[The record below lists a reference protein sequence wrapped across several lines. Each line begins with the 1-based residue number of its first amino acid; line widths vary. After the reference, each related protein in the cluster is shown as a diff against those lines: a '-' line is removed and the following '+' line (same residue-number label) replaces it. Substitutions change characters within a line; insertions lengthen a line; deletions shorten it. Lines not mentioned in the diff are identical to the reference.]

1 MVMDKLD
8 LLWIWFNKVN
18 NNTQSI
24 NLPVDLV
31 TITNV
36 KNDLT
41 RLSESIVKE
50 QPYFSNRV
58 FDHKDALFNNYGMIN
73 PFVFGQIYEIL
84 KYLISFQYKE
94 SNDKWSL
101 IHQKIVD
108 VSKQLYLDGHYSN
121 ASCDAFIEVND
132 RVKKIFHILRP
143 NEKVPDGDSAM
154 KIVFSANSPIV
165 ELCDRSTDSGQ
176 NTQKGY
182 MEMLSG
188 AMSALRNPKA
198 HANITITVDDA
209 MRRLMFASLLM
220 YKIDEAV
227 KYSKIKEE

>member
-36 KNDLT
+36 KNDLS

-198 HANITITVDDA
+198 HANITITADDA

>member
-8 LLWIWFNKVN
+8 SLWIWFNKVN

-24 NLPVDLV
+24 NLPVDLL

-198 HANITITVDDA
+198 HANITITADDA

>member
-1 MVMDKLD
+1 MDIQQIENMHNQLYNWGNRSDWAIAQICGNDIQMIKNELTLISQNIEKEYPFFSARLFYLKD
-8 LLWIWFNKVN
+8 CLFIEYGHFN
-18 NNTQSI
+18 
-24 NLPVDLV
+24 PV
-31 TITNV
+31 I
-36 KNDLT
+36 
-41 RLSESIVKE
+41 
-50 QPYFSNRV
+50 
-58 FDHKDALFNNYGMIN
+58 
-73 PFVFGQIYEIL
+73 FGRIHEIL
-84 KYLISFQYKE
+84 KSLLDDYY
-94 SNDKWSL
+94 SNRKNIWNH
-101 IHQKIVD
+101 IHPQIAA

-132 RVKKIFHILRP
+132 RVKKIFHILQP

-154 KIVFSANSPIV
+154 KMVFSANSPIV

-198 HANITITVDDA
+198 HANITITADDA

>member
-36 KNDLT
+36 KNDLS

-58 FDHKDALFNNYGMIN
+58 FDHKDALFINYGMIN

-198 HANITITVDDA
+198 HANITITADDA

>member
-8 LLWIWFNKVN
+8 SLWIWFNKVN

-132 RVKKIFHILRP
+132 RVKKIFHLLRS

-154 KIVFSANSPIV
+154 KMVFSANSPIV
-165 ELCDRSTDSGQ
+165 EFCDRSTDSGQ

-198 HANITITVDDA
+198 HANITITADDA